1 MKLVYRLLIF
11 AMAVIMVFTTVLVM
25 LVDRRLRDR
34 MVEERAR
41 ELGRDARL
49 IAAQWETGSEARK
62 TAERAAS
69 AIGGRV
75 TLVDR
80 NGTIVGDASS
90 GRLVPDRL
98 GSRAWRPEVY
108 TALSGELGVAVAGKD
123 DDADGELYVAV
134 PTRNGAV
141 RVAMDMHSLNE
152 IFDVARRDMI
162 GAGFLATLCVGL
174 FSILFARYVSKPV
187 IQLRDIARGLSRRE
201 FSNHPPVDAP
211 GEIGDLAESLRQLSG
226 QLQALEGVRRDFI
239 ANVSHELC
247 SPLTI
252 ASGFAA
258 TLARHDP
265 PEEERQQFARA
276 ILSST
281 NRMQRVI
288 DDMLDLTR
296 IESGGW
302 IPRPEPISLFE
313 ATTDVLDSL
322 RPAANRKGVA
332 LLCDF
337 ASVGGKMVADR
348 TAVRQTIAN
357 LSENAIRHTHAGSI
371 TVFTEVTAEGVWLGV
386 RDTGE
391 GIAAHHLPR
400 IFERLYR
407 VDSGRAR
414 RSGGSGLGLAIVKHM
429 AEAHGGR
436 VEADSDAGR
445 GTTIKALFP
454 QPDQAARPRS
464 PAEARRAVIYQSHA
478 GHGPG
483 FSSS

>member
-11 AMAVIMVFTTVLVM
+11 AMSVIMVFTTVSVL
-25 LVDRRLRDR
+25 LVDHRLRER
-34 MVEERAR
+34 MINERANGL
-41 ELGRDARL
+41 ERDARL
-49 IAAQWETGSEARK
+49 IAAQWKSDGNPQDI
-62 TAERAAS
+62 AERS
-69 AIGGRV
+69 AFALGGRV
-75 TLVDR
+75 SLVDTA
-80 NGTIVGDASS
+80 GTIVGDASL
-90 GRLVPDRL
+90 GRLNPDRIGTKAL
-98 GSRAWRPEVY
+98 RPEVIQ
-108 TALSGELGVAVAGKD
+108 ALGGTVGIVIEQRDEVTK
-123 DDADGELYVAV
+123 GELYVAV
-134 PTRNGAV
+134 PSNRGVVRIAV
-141 RVAMDMHSLNE
+141 DMAALDE
-152 IFDVARRDMI
+152 IFDVARRDII

-187 IQLRDIARGLSRRE
+187 IQLRDMARALSRRE
-201 FSNHPPVDAP
+201 YNHRPAISAP
-211 GEIGDLAESLRQLSG
+211 GEVGDLAESLTQLSG
-226 QLQALEGVRRDFI
+226 QLQNLEGVRRDFI

-265 PEEERQQFARA
+265 PAEERQQFARA

-302 IPRPEPISLFE
+302 IPRPESISLFE
-313 ATTDVLDSL
+313 ATTEVLDSF
-322 RPAANRKGVA
+322 RPSANRKGVA

-337 ASVGGKMVADR
+337 VSGGGSITADR
-348 TAVRQTIAN
+348 IAVRQTIAN
-357 LSENAIRHTHAGSI
+357 LSENAIRHTHSGSI
-371 TVFTEVTAEGVWLGV
+371 TIFTDVTTEGVWLGV

-391 GIAAHHLPR
+391 GIAPHHLPR

-436 VEADSDAGR
+436 VDAQSEPGL
-445 GTTIKALFP
+445 GTTIKVLFP
-454 QPDQAARPRS
+454 QPDRTPRPKT
-464 PAEARRAVIYQSHA
+464 PAEPDRAVVFQS
-478 GHGPG
+478 
-483 FSSS
+483 

>member
-11 AMAVIMVFTTVLVM
+11 ALGVITVFTSVSVM
-25 LVDRRLRDR
+25 LVDKRLRDR
-34 MVEERAR
+34 MVNERAG

-49 IAAQWETGSEARK
+49 IGAEWTKASDPQKLAA
-62 TAERAAS
+62 RAAES
-69 AIGGRV
+69 LGGRI
-75 TLVDR
+75 TLITKS
-80 NGTIVGDASS
+80 GQIVGDASD
-90 GRLVPDRL
+90 GRLETEQL
-98 GSRAWRPEVY
+98 GTRASRPEVAY
-108 TALSGELGVAVAGKD
+108 ALSGVVGVELEEGTSQSEGR
-123 DDADGELYVAV
+123 LYVAV
-134 PTRNGAV
+134 PTENGVV
-141 RVAMDMHSLNE
+141 RVSEDMSSLNG
-152 IFDVARRDMI
+152 IFDVAIRDMI
-162 GAGFLATLCVGL
+162 SAGFLATLCVC
-174 FSILFARYVSKPV
+174 LFAVLFANYVSKPV
-187 IQLRDIARGLSRRE
+187 TQLRDMARALSRRE
-201 FSNHPPVDAP
+201 FEDHPVIDAP
-211 GEIGDLAESLRQLSG
+211 GEIGDLAESLTQLSG
-226 QLQALEGVRRDFI
+226 QLQNLEGVRRDFI

-265 PEEERQQFARA
+265 PPEERQQFARA

-302 IPRPEPISLFE
+302 TPRPEPISLFE

-337 ASVGGKMVADR
+337 VPGAGVIVADR

-357 LSENAIRHTHAGSI
+357 LSENAIRHTHTGSI
-371 TVFTEVTAEGVWLGV
+371 TVFTELTPEGVWLGV

-436 VEADSDAGR
+436 VHAESEPR
-445 GTTIKALFP
+445 LGTTIKALFP
-454 QPDQAARPRS
+454 QPGSKPRVKT
-464 PAEARRAVIYQSHA
+464 PVEPTRAVAFQT
-478 GHGPG
+478 
-483 FSSS
+483 

>member
-1 MKLVYRLLIF
+1 VKLVYRLLIF
-11 AMAVIMVFTTVLVM
+11 ALGVITVFTTVSVM
-25 LVDRRLRDR
+25 LVDKRLRDR
-34 MVEERAR
+34 MVNERAA

-49 IAAQWETGSEARK
+49 IGGQWTK
-62 TAERAAS
+62 TADPHKLAARAAE
-69 AIGGRV
+69 ALGGRV
-75 TLVDR
+75 SLISKSGV
-80 NGTIVGDASS
+80 IIADASD
-90 GRLVPDRL
+90 GVVPVQVP
-98 GSRAWRPEVY
+98 GAQAKRPEVAH
-108 TALSGELGVAVAGKD
+108 ALSGVVGVHLEEGD
-123 DDADGELYVAV
+123 STSQGRLHVAV
-134 PTRNGAV
+134 PTEQGVV
-141 RVAMDMHSLNE
+141 RVAEDMASLNG
-152 IFDVARRDMI
+152 IFDVAIRDMI
-162 GAGFLATLCVGL
+162 SAGFLATLCVCLFAGL
-174 FSILFARYVSKPV
+174 FANYVSKPV
-187 IQLRDIARGLSRRE
+187 IQLRDMARALSRRE
-201 FSNHPPVDAP
+201 FDNHPAIDAP
-211 GEIGDLAESLRQLSG
+211 GEVGDLADSLTQLSG
-226 QLQALEGVRRDFI
+226 QLQNLEGVRRDFI

-265 PEEERQQFARA
+265 PAEERQQFARA

-302 IPRPEPISLFE
+302 TPRPETISLFE

-337 ASVGGKMVADR
+337 VSGAGVIIADR

-357 LSENAIRHTHAGSI
+357 LSENAIRHTHSGSI
-371 TVFTEVTAEGVWLGV
+371 TVFTELTPEGVWLGV

-391 GIAAHHLPR
+391 GIASYHLPR

-436 VEADSDAGR
+436 VFAESEPGL
-445 GTTIKALFP
+445 GTTIKALYP
-454 QPDQAARPRS
+454 QPNSRPRVKT
-464 PAEARRAVIYQSHA
+464 PVEPTRAVAFRPEATSA
-478 GHGPG
+478 
-483 FSSS
+483 

>member
-1 MKLVYRLLIF
+1 MR
-11 AMAVIMVFTTVLVM
+11 
-25 LVDRRLRDR
+25 
-34 MVEERAR
+34 
-41 ELGRDARL
+41 GRDAKL
-49 IAAQWETGSEARK
+49 IGSQWAAGGNPQK
-62 TAERAAS
+62 TAERAAE
-69 AIGGRV
+69 ALGGRV
-75 TLVDR
+75 TLVSR
-80 NGTIVGDASS
+80 SGEIVGHASAG
-90 GRLVPDRL
+90 GRAVV
-98 GSRAWRPEVY
+98 SEVSAAPP
-108 TALSGELGVAVAGKD
+108 TKVGNPVAGKAVVAANAD
-123 DDADGELYVAV
+123 DGSVEEELFVSV
-134 PTRNGAV
+134 PAGNGIV
-141 RVAMDMHSLNE
+141 RVAVDMASLNE
-152 IFDVARRDMI
+152 IFDSARRNMI
-162 GAGFLATLCVGL
+162 SAGFLATLCVSL
-174 FSILFARYVSKPV
+174 FSILFAGYVSRPI
-187 IQLRDIARGLSRRE
+187 IQLRDMARALSRRE
-201 FSNHPPVDAP
+201 FTDHPVIDAP
-211 GEIGDLAESLRQLSG
+211 GEVGDLAESLTQLSG
-226 QLQALEGVRRDFI
+226 QLQTLEGVRRDFI

-265 PEEERQQFARA
+265 PPEERQQFARA

-332 LLCDF
+332 MLCDF
-337 ASVGGKMVADR
+337 VPGGGRIIADR

-357 LSENAIRHTHAGSI
+357 LSENAIRHTHSGSI
-371 TVFTEVTAEGVWLGV
+371 TVFTEVTPEGVWLGV

-391 GIAAHHLPR
+391 GISPYHLPR

-436 VEADSDAGR
+436 VEAVSEPGL
-445 GTTIKALFP
+445 GTTIKARFP
-454 QPDQAARPRS
+454 QADSKPRVKTRS
-464 PAEARRAVIYQSHA
+464 SLSRRVAYQT
-478 GHGPG
+478 
-483 FSSS
+483 

>member
-11 AMAVIMVFTTVLVM
+11 ALGVITVFTTVSVM
-25 LVDRRLRDR
+25 LVDKRLRDR
-34 MVEERAR
+34 MVNERAG
-41 ELGRDARL
+41 ELSRDAHLIGSQWTKGSDPQRL
-49 IAAQWETGSEARK
+49 AT
-62 TAERAAS
+62 RAAES
-69 AIGGRV
+69 LGGRV
-75 TLVDR
+75 SLINR
-80 NGTIVGDASS
+80 SGIILGDASD
-90 GRLVPDRL
+90 GRLETEKL
-98 GSRAWRPEVY
+98 GSKADRPEVAY
-108 TALSGELGVAVAGKD
+108 ALSGVVGIELEEGETDSEGK
-123 DDADGELYVAV
+123 LYVAV
-134 PTRNGAV
+134 PTEMGVV
-141 RVAMDMHSLNE
+141 RVSEDMSSMNG
-152 IFDVARRDMI
+152 IFDVAIRDMI
-162 GAGFLATLCVGL
+162 SAGFLATLCVCL
-174 FSILFARYVSKPV
+174 FSIMFANYVSKPV
-187 IQLRDIARGLSRRE
+187 TQLRDMARALSRRE
-201 FSNHPPVDAP
+201 FEDHPPIEAP
-211 GEIGDLAESLRQLSG
+211 GEIGDLAESLTQLSG
-226 QLQALEGVRRDFI
+226 QLQTLEGVRRDFI

-265 PEEERQQFARA
+265 PPEERQQFARA

-302 IPRPEPISLFE
+302 TPRPEPISLFE

-337 ASVGGKMVADR
+337 VPGAGVIIADR

-357 LSENAIRHTHAGSI
+357 LSENAIRHTHSGSI
-371 TVFTEVTAEGVWLGV
+371 TVFTELTSEGVWLGV

-436 VEADSDAGR
+436 VHAESEPR
-445 GTTIKALFP
+445 LGTTIKALFP
-454 QPDQAARPRS
+454 QPDSRPRVKT
-464 PAEARRAVIYQSHA
+464 PVEPTRAVAFQT
-478 GHGPG
+478 
-483 FSSS
+483 

>member
-11 AMAVIMVFTTVLVM
+11 ALGVITVFTTVSVM
-25 LVDRRLRDR
+25 LVDKRLRDR
-34 MVEERAR
+34 MVSERAG
-41 ELGRDARL
+41 ELGKDAQL
-49 IAAQWETGSEARK
+49 IGMQWTRSSDPQKLAI
-62 TAERAAS
+62 RAVAS
-69 AIGGRV
+69 LGGRV
-75 TLVDR
+75 SLISS
-80 NGTIVGDASS
+80 GGIILGDASD
-90 GRLVPDRL
+90 GRLKTEIVGTKANR
-98 GSRAWRPEVY
+98 REVAY
-108 TALSGELGVAVAGKD
+108 ALSGVMGVELEEGDSKSEGQ
-123 DDADGELYVAV
+123 LYVAMPAEMGV
-134 PTRNGAV
+134 V
-141 RVAMDMHSLNE
+141 RISQDMASLNR
-152 IFDVARRDMI
+152 IFDVAIRDI
-162 GAGFLATLCVGL
+162 ISAGFLATLCVC
-174 FSILFARYVSKPV
+174 LFAIMFANYVSKPV
-187 IQLRDIARGLSRRE
+187 TQLRDMARALSRRE
-201 FSNHPPVDAP
+201 FEGHATIEAP
-211 GEIGDLAESLRQLSG
+211 GEIGDLAESLTQLSG
-226 QLQALEGVRRDFI
+226 QLQTLEGVRRDFI

-265 PEEERQQFARA
+265 PPEERQQFARA

-337 ASVGGKMVADR
+337 VPGAGVIVADR

-357 LSENAIRHTHAGSI
+357 LSENAIRHTHSGSI
-371 TVFTEVTAEGVWLGV
+371 TVFTELTPEGVWLGV

-391 GIAAHHLPR
+391 GIASHHLPR

-436 VEADSDAGR
+436 VHAESEPR
-445 GTTIKALFP
+445 LGTTIKALFP
-454 QPDQAARPRS
+454 QPDSKPRVKT
-464 PAEARRAVIYQSHA
+464 PVEPTRAVAFQT
-478 GHGPG
+478 
-483 FSSS
+483 

>member
-11 AMAVIMVFTTVLVM
+11 ALSVIMVFTVIAVVLV
-25 LVDRRLRDR
+25 DKRLRDR
-34 MVEERAR
+34 VVNERAN
-41 ELGRDARL
+41 ELGRGARL
-49 IAAQWETGSEARK
+49 IAGQWTTGAS
-62 TAERAAS
+62 AERTAAR
-69 AIGGRV
+69 AAEALGARV
-75 TLVDR
+75 TLVDKS
-80 NGTIVGDASS
+80 GIIVADASS
-90 GRLVPDRL
+90 GVLPTSPV
-98 GSRAWRPEVY
+98 GSRARRPEVAV
-108 TALSGELGVAVAGKD
+108 ALRGEVGVSVEDPQSPHEGELFVAIPTEQGV
-123 DDADGELYVAV
+123 
-134 PTRNGAV
+134 V
-141 RVAMDMHSLNE
+141 RVAVDMASLNL

-162 GAGFLATLCVGL
+162 GGGFLAVLCVTL
-174 FSILFARYVSKPV
+174 FSLFFARYVSKPV
-187 IQLRDIARGLSRRE
+187 IQLRDMARALSRRE
-201 FSNHPPVDAP
+201 FDGHPTIEAP
-211 GEIGDLAESLRQLSG
+211 GEVGDLAESLSQLSDR
-226 QLQALEGVRRDFI
+226 LQTLEGVRRDFI

-265 PEEERQQFARA
+265 PPEERQQFARA

-296 IESGGW
+296 LESGGW

-322 RPAANRKGVA
+322 RPAANRKGIA

-337 ASVGGKMVADR
+337 ASSSLIADR

-357 LSENAIRHTHAGSI
+357 LSENAIRHTHSGSI
-371 TVFTEVTAEGVWLGV
+371 TVFTEITAEGVWLGV
-386 RDTGE
+386 HDTGE
-391 GIAAHHLPR
+391 GIASYHLPR

-414 RSGGSGLGLAIVKHM
+414 RAGGSGLGLAIVKHM

-436 VEADSDAGR
+436 VHAESEPGL

-454 QPDQAARPRS
+454 QPDSSPRMKT
-464 PAEARRAVIYQSHA
+464 PVKPMRAIAFQS
-478 GHGPG
+478 
-483 FSSS
+483 